1 VFVQNRERILWEGVV
16 NNKNVVFKVKLVKL
30 DFLDY
35 VLSAEYG
42 SETKK
47 TEISHL
53 PFEEE

>member
-1 VFVQNRERILWEGVV
+1 MFVQNRERILWEGAV
-16 NNKNVVFKVKLVKL
+16 NNKNVIFKVKLVKL

>member
-1 VFVQNRERILWEGVV
+1 
-16 NNKNVVFKVKLVKL
+16 VKL

-35 VLSAEYG
+35 VLTAKYG
-42 SETKK
+42 SDITK